1 MCVKN
6 SNATKSKMSSSLCF
20 IVVTFILGFYYLWPC
35 PVAPNL
41 SFQPAAGLPI
51 TSNNFLTYGS
61 SVYGFKIQYPSTWET
76 IEFSG
81 EVEEGNR
88 KIIVNFVS
96 PLENPSDTFRE
107 YLIIER
113 GHVEPNTGSP
123 LRSSVNTYLASLK
136 SLPNFRL
143 IESNT
148 VRFAQSSAE
157 KLLYSYNNPEVG
169 VTKTIDMLT
178 IKNNNLYLL
187 SFNSDAIKYNNYL
200 PTIQKMLD
208 SFSFN

>member
-1 MCVKN
+1 
-6 SNATKSKMSSSLCF
+6 MSSSLCF

-113 GHVEPNTGSP
+113 GPVEPQSGAS
-123 LRSSVNTYLASLK
+123 LRSSVNTYITLLK
-136 SLPNFRL
+136 SLPNFKL

-148 VRFAQSSAE
+148 VPFAKTSAE
-157 KLLYSYNNPEVG
+157 KLVYSYNNPEVG
-169 VTKTIDMLT
+169 VTKTMDMLT
-178 IKNNNLYLL
+178 IKNNKLYLL